1 MIVGLF
7 DPITDPIEDI
17 ATSIWDGVRKVP
29 GVDVL
34 AEQVGDFANTALGKT
49 VLTAL
54 ASSLYGTL
62 AWTAAGPQ
70 LATVAWT
77 VPGLLRG
84 DSFEDAWLSAFKER
98 VKKTGEMVGADVGHL
113 VGEQVGQILGK
124 LGEMFPPGGLPWSV
138 QQIAEY
144 FGVREDAAAI
154 AKDLYNRG
162 IAGVDT
168 AIVGRPDDAFD
179 FATGKM
185 RAAFTEIDA
194 YYAKPAVK
202 LALRSAQPKAI
213 QLRLRSS
220 GGAAAT
226 SPAPAQAA
234 FVPTA
239 DDLFFNA
246 AGAVEAEASSSLV
259 PYALAAAGVAVVGAG
274 AWWYARRR

>member
-1 MIVGLF
+1 
-7 DPITDPIEDI
+7 
-17 ATSIWDGVRKVP
+17 
-29 GVDVL
+29 
-34 AEQVGDFANTALGKT
+34 
-49 VLTAL
+49 
-54 ASSLYGTL
+54 
-62 AWTAAGPQ
+62 
-70 LATVAWT
+70 

-113 VGEQVGQILGK
+113 VGEQVGQLLGK

-138 QQIAEY
+138 QQIAQT

-154 AKDLYNRG
+154 AKDLFNRG

-185 RAAFTEIDA
+185 RAAFTEIDQ

-202 LALRSAQPKAI
+202 LALRAAQPKAI

-220 GGAAAT
+220 GGAA
-226 SPAPAQAA
+226 PVQAA

-239 DDLFFNA
+239 DDRFFNA
-246 AGAVEAEASSSLV
+246 GGTVEAEAASSSPV
-259 PYALAAAGVAVVGAG
+259 PYVLAAVGVVVVGAG

>member
-34 AEQVGDFANTALGKT
+34 AEQVGDFANTTLGKT

-84 DSFEDAWLSAFKER
+84 DSFEEAWLSAFKER
-98 VKKTGEMVGADVGHL
+98 VKKTGEMVGADVGRL

-144 FGVREDAAAI
+144 FGVREDAAAL
-154 AKDLYNRG
+154 AKDLFNKG
-162 IAGVDT
+162 LAGVDT
-168 AIVGRPDDAFD
+168 AIVGRPDDAYD
-179 FATGKM
+179 FATGRL
-185 RAAFTEIDA
+185 RAAYTELEQHFS
-194 YYAKPAVK
+194 KPAVR

-213 QLRLRSS
+213 QLRLRT
-220 GGAAAT
+220 GGGSA
-226 SPAPAQAA
+226 PAPSAPTE
-234 FVPTA
+234 FVPTEEDA
-239 DDLFFNA
+239 FFNA
-246 AGAVEAEASSSLV
+246 GSSVETSEGPSVV
-259 PYALAAAGVAVVGAG
+259 PYVLAAAGVVVVGAG
-274 AWWYARRR
+274 TWWYARRR